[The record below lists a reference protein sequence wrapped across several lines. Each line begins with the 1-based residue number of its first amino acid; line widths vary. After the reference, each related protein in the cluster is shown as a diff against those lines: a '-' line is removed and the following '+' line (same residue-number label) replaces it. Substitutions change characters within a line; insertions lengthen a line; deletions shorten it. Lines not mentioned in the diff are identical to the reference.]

1 MVPNWELF
9 CPPKNMW
16 HYLQKL
22 LVVPAWREG
31 MLLPSVDGSA
41 SCNEQEDQQETK
53 NDPVQRLHR
62 AEVEK
67 SWYTWMFVLSPF
79 SGVQLFVILWTVALQ
94 ALLSMGF
101 SRQEYWSGLPFPSPG
116 TWMFTKVK
124 NTPKGLTNTS
134 WYFCVIYYF
143 TAIKMLQKY
152 MYWYRKFDNIL
163 HFKASPQ
170 IAWSHLWLKSI
181 DLMKYD

>member
-1 MVPNWELF
+1 
-9 CPPKNMW
+9 MW

-94 ALLSMGF
+94 AVLSMGF
-101 SRQEYWSGLPFPSPG
+101 SRQEYWSSLPFPSPG

-124 NTPKGLTNTS
+124 NTHKGLTNTS
-134 WYFCVIYYF
+134 WCFCVIDYF